1 MRSEA
6 KRLRPGRIVRER
18 RSKETLE
25 GILTSV
31 LRSEDKELDEILR
44 ALEEI
49 SVMSQSPDHDGET
62 LSQALRRAAQFAV
75 KHSLLDRELRHLAI
89 TDDLTGLY
97 NRRGFFASATHQLK
111 VAQRNGQNLLLFCCD
126 VDDLKTIND
135 SYGHQEGDL
144 ALIHTADVL
153 ETTFRD
159 SDILARFGGDEFVV
173 LASEAS
179 DQGQETILFRLE
191 QNLKTANAEESRFKL
206 SLSIGVARYDSKFPS
221 TLGDLM
227 MRADRAMYEHKAA
240 HRRNRLVPQREKSA

>member
-6 KRLRPGRIVRER
+6 KRHKPDHVVRER

-25 GILTSV
+25 AILSSL

-49 SVMSQSPDHDGET
+49 SVMSQSPDLDVDT
-62 LSQALRRAAQFAV
+62 LSQALRRAAQVAV
-75 KHSLLDRELRHLAI
+75 KHSLLDRELRQLAI

-97 NRRGFFASATHQLK
+97 NRRGFLASATHQLK

-126 VDDLKTIND
+126 VDNLKTIND

-179 DQGQETILFRLE
+179 KQDQETILSRLE
-191 QNLKTANAEESRFKL
+191 QNLKAANAEESKFRL
-206 SLSIGVARYDSKFPS
+206 SLSIGVARSDPKFPS

-227 MRADRAMYEHKAA
+227 MCADRAMYEHKAEHA
-240 HRRNRLVPQREKSA
+240 EIGSS